1 MAFFTFKKFKKN
13 SGTLIPISL
22 KKQIPFKTKRIF
34 LIYGNKDFVRGPHAH
49 KKCSQFLLPVLGKI
63 ELTYVNKILNKKVIL
78 DSSKKKGILLKPL
91 TWCKLSFITKNAVIM
106 VFCDREYE
114 FKDYIEKYEDF
125 LKIIKKNKK

>member
-34 LIYGNKDFVRGPHAH
+34 LIYGNKDFVRGNHAH

>member
-34 LIYGNKDFVRGPHAH
+34 LIYGNKNFVRGNHAH